1 MKKLMFI
8 VLSFVFA
15 VVGMNAQ
22 KPNDGAKGAEKM
34 KNRLEQLKTELKLT
48 DDQSKKIEDLFISQG
63 KIMKELRESGDV
75 NREKMKDLMKEREAK
90 MKEILTPEQQA
101 KFMEMNKN
109 NRKDRA
115 PRDKENAETK

>member
-75 NREKMKDLMKEREAK
+75 NREKMKDLMKERETK

-101 KFMEMNKN
+101 KFLEMNKK
-109 NRKDRA
+109 NRKDHA
-115 PRDKENAETK
+115 PREREDAENK